1 MAAFPCLEKAA
12 FLMRNAI
19 PLRAALASVTF
30 LLAAVTASAETVRGT
45 VLDASTGE
53 PLAGAHLTYGE
64 VVVASDGD
72 GRFEL
77 SLAVGDSAIVS
88 HIGYEPVVLRADP
101 GTALPLTVRLVPA
114 PLPVPET
121 VVTGGLIEQA
131 LAEVASSV
139 TVLDRGRLAA
149 SGGDHLHE
157 LIPAIA
163 NLNWSGGT
171 SRPRYFQI
179 RGIGERSHYAGE
191 GPPSFSVGFVMD
203 DVDLSGLGMAG
214 LLHDLDQAEVFK
226 GPQSTLFGPNA
237 MAGLINLRSADPA
250 PTAVQEATLAAG
262 SDGLLRYAGTLNL
275 PAGERWAARVGYSSG
290 RSNGFRE
297 NRHLGID
304 DSNGREE
311 TLARAKVAYESDG
324 LRLVATGFRADLDNG
339 YDAWAPDNN
348 EELVTYT
355 DNRGRDSQT
364 TDALSLRAR
373 VPLAGSGAELVSITS
388 WGRTELEHSYDGDWG
403 NDEFWKEEPY
413 GFDPVEQGWSYDF
426 FDRNLRERTTFTQEV
441 RARRD
446 DPGGRG
452 GLVAGAYLK
461 SLAEEDDAAGYLF
474 GGDATDLQSRFDID
488 DLAFYGQYGR
498 ALSNRWHLTLNARV
512 DRNAT
517 SYEGVTN
524 AGAEQVEFDVAQWLP
539 GGKAALAW
547 RPAPDRNLYAAVS
560 RGFRAGGVNQHP
572 RLAASSR
579 PFDPEYVLNL
589 EVGYRASGPRT
600 TTAVTL
606 FHALRSDQQVELSSQ
621 QDPGDPNSFFY
632 FTANAVSGR
641 SSGLEWEQS
650 LRVTPDLRLT
660 GSLGLLDTYVDTYT
674 FPTGEG
680 EEEALGDRASAHAP
694 RYTFSLGGEYRH
706 PSGLG
711 ARLAVSGADRFY
723 FSESHDQES
732 EPYQLVDGQVS
743 WDRGIWSVQLWGR
756 NLLDA
761 RYAVRGFFFGLEP
774 PEYAGKLYKSYG
786 DPRQVGLRL
795 TARLPAGS

>member
-1 MAAFPCLEKAA
+1 
-12 FLMRNAI
+12 MRNAI
-19 PLRAALASVTF
+19 PLVAVLASTAL
-30 LLAAVTASAETVRGT
+30 LLAPSAASAQTLRGT
-45 VLDASTGE
+45 VVDASTGE
-53 PLAGAHLTYGE
+53 PLAGAHLTSAE
-64 VVVASDGD
+64 VVVAADGE

-77 SLAVGDSAIVS
+77 SLAAGDSAIVS
-88 HIGYEPVVLRADP
+88 HVGYEPAVLRAGP
-101 GTALPLTVRLVPA
+101 GAALPLTVRLVPVV
-114 PLPVPET
+114 LPVPET

-139 TVLDRGRLAA
+139 TVLDRGRLAD

-157 LIPAIA
+157 LIPAVA

-250 PTAVQEATLAAG
+250 PTAGGEATLAAG
-262 SDGLLRYAGTLNL
+262 SDGLLRYAGTVNL
-275 PAGERWAARVGYSSG
+275 PAADRWAARIGYSAG
-290 RSNGFRE
+290 RANGFRE

-311 TLARAKVAYESDG
+311 TLARAKVAYEGDG
-324 LRLVATGFRADLDNG
+324 LRLVGTLFRADLDNG
-339 YDAWAPDNN
+339 YDVWAPDNN
-348 EELVTYT
+348 EELATYS
-355 DNRGRDSQT
+355 DNLGKDSQT

-373 VPLAGSGAELVSITS
+373 VPLPPSGVEMVSITS

-403 NDEFWKEEPY
+403 NDEFWKQDPY
-413 GFDPVEQGWSYDF
+413 GFDPEEQGWSYDF

-441 RARRD
+441 RLRRE
-446 DPGGRG
+446 DPAG

-461 SLAEEDDAAGYLF
+461 SLTEEDDAAGYLF
-474 GGDATDLQSRFDID
+474 GGDATDLQSRFEIR

-498 ALSNRWHLTLNARV
+498 ALSGPWHLTLNARV

-517 SYEGVTN
+517 SYEGATN
-524 AGAEQVEFDVAQWLP
+524 GGAEQVEFEVAQWLP
-539 GGKAALAW
+539 GGKAALAY

-572 RLAASSR
+572 RLAAASR

-589 EVGYRASGPRT
+589 EVGYRASGPRA
-600 TTAVTL
+600 TTALTL

-632 FTANAVSGR
+632 FTANAVTGR

-650 LRVTPDLRLT
+650 LRVRPDLRLT
-660 GSLGLLDTYVDTYT
+660 GSLGLLDTYVDAYT
-674 FPTGEG
+674 FPIGEG
-680 EEEALGDRASAHAP
+680 EEESLGDRAGAHAP
-694 RYTFSLGGEYRH
+694 RYTFRLGGEYRH

-711 ARLAVSGADRFY
+711 ARLALSGADRFY

-732 EPYQLVDGQVS
+732 EPYQLVDAQVS

-756 NLLDA
+756 NLLDG

-774 PEYAGKLYKSYG
+774 PDYADKLYKSYG

-795 TARLPAGS
+795 TARLPGGS

>member
-1 MAAFPCLEKAA
+1 MRSVFPGVLASIA
-12 FLMRNAI
+12 FLIA
-19 PLRAALASVTF
+19 
-30 LLAAVTASAETVRGT
+30 ASAASASTIRGT
-45 VLDASTGE
+45 VFDASTGE
-53 PLAGAHLTYGE
+53 PLAGAHLTRGDA
-64 VVVASDGD
+64 VVTTDGD

-77 SLAVGDSAIVS
+77 SLAAGDSAIVS
-88 HIGYEPVVLRADP
+88 HIGYEPVVLRA
-101 GTALPLTVRLVPA
+101 GAAGALPLTMRLVPV
-114 PLPVPET
+114 PLPIPGT
-121 VVTGGLIEQA
+121 VVTGGLIEQT

-139 TVLDRGRLAA
+139 TVLDRGRLAD
-149 SGGDHLHE
+149 SGGGHLHE
-157 LIPAIA
+157 LIPAVA

-237 MAGLINLRSADPA
+237 MAGLISLRSVDPA
-250 PTAVQEATLAAG
+250 PAAAQEGTLAAG
-262 SDGLLRYAGTLNL
+262 SDGLQRYAGTVNL

-297 NRHLGID
+297 NRHLGTD

-311 TLARAKVAYESDG
+311 TLARAKIAYEGDA
-324 LRLVATGFRADLDNG
+324 LRLVGTLFRADLDNG

-348 EELVTYT
+348 EDLVTWS
-355 DNRGRDSQT
+355 DNRGKDSQT
-364 TDALSLRAR
+364 TDALSLRASI
-373 VPLAGSGAELVSITS
+373 PQPSSGVELVSITAFT
-388 WGRTELEHSYDGDWG
+388 RTELEHSYDGDWG
-403 NDEFWKEEPY
+403 NDAFWKQQPY
-413 GFDPVEQGWSYDF
+413 GFDPEEQGWSYDF
-426 FDRNLRERTTFTQEV
+426 FDRNLRERATFTQEV
-441 RARRD
+441 RLRRK
-446 DPGGRG
+446 DPAGRG

-474 GGDATDLQSRFDID
+474 GGDATDLQSRFEID
-488 DLAFYGQYGR
+488 DLALYGQYGR
-498 ALSNRWHLTLNARV
+498 ELSGRWQLTLNARF

-524 AGAEQVEFDVAQWLP
+524 GGAEQVEFDIARWLP
-539 GGKAALAW
+539 GGKAALAY

-572 RLAASSR
+572 RLAAASR

-589 EVGYRASGPRT
+589 EVGYRASGPRA
-600 TTAVTL
+600 TTALTL

-632 FTANAVSGR
+632 FTANAVTGR
-641 SSGLEWEQS
+641 SSGLEWEQG
-650 LRVTPDLRLT
+650 LRVRPDLRLT
-660 GSLGLLDTYVDTYT
+660 ASLGLLDTYVDTYT

-680 EEEALGDRASAHAP
+680 EEESLGDRAGAHAP
-694 RYTFSLGGEYRH
+694 RYTFRLGGEYRH
-706 PSGLG
+706 ASGLG
-711 ARLAVSGADRFY
+711 ALLAVSGADRFY

-743 WDRGIWSVQLWGR
+743 YRRGIWSVQLWGR

-774 PEYAGKLYKSYG
+774 PDYADKLYKSYG
-786 DPRQVGLRL
+786 DPRQVGMRL
-795 TARLPAGS
+795 TARLPAAD

>member
-1 MAAFPCLEKAA
+1 MRILPSGAAPALIA
-12 FLMRNAI
+12 FL
-19 PLRAALASVTF
+19 LTAATVP
-30 LLAAVTASAETVRGT
+30 AETLRGT
-45 VLDASTGE
+45 VVDASTGD
-53 PLAGAHLTYGE
+53 PLPGAHLTHGDL
-64 VVVASDGD
+64 VVTADAD

-77 SLAVGDSAIVS
+77 SLAAGDSALVT
-88 HIGYEPVVLRADP
+88 HVGYGPAVVRPRPGAVQPV
-101 GTALPLTVRLVPA
+101 TVRLLPA
-114 PLPVPET
+114 AVPVPET

-139 TVLDRGRLAA
+139 TVLDRGRLAD

-157 LIPAIA
+157 LIPAVA

-171 SRPRYFQI
+171 SRPRYYQI

-237 MAGLINLRSADPA
+237 MAGLINLRSTDPA
-250 PTAVQEATLAAG
+250 PTAGGEATLAAG
-262 SDGLLRYAGTLNL
+262 SDGLLRYAGTVNL

-290 RSNGFRE
+290 RTNGFRE

-311 TLARAKVAYESDG
+311 TLARAKVAYEGDG
-324 LRLVATGFRADLDNG
+324 LRLVGTLFRADLDNG

-348 EELVTYT
+348 EDLATWS
-355 DNRGRDSQT
+355 DNLGKDSQT

-373 VPLAGSGAELVSITS
+373 APLPGSGAELVSITS
-388 WGRTELEHSYDGDWG
+388 FSRTDLEHSYDGDWG
-403 NDEFWKEEPY
+403 NDDFWKQDPY
-413 GFDPVEQGWSYDF
+413 GFDPEEQGWSYDF
-426 FDRNLRERTTFTQEV
+426 FDRNLRERSTFTQEI
-441 RARRD
+441 RLRRE
-446 DPGGRG
+446 DPAGGG

-474 GGDATDLQSRFDID
+474 GGDATDLQSRFEIS

-498 ALSNRWHLTLNARV
+498 ALSGRWHLTLNGRV

-517 SYEGVTN
+517 SYEGSTN
-524 AGAEQVEFDVAQWLP
+524 NGAEQVEFDVAQWLP
-539 GGKAALAW
+539 GGKAALAY

-572 RLAASSR
+572 RLASASR

-600 TTAVTL
+600 TTALTL

-632 FTANAVSGR
+632 FTANAVTGR
-641 SSGLEWEQS
+641 STGVEWEQS
-650 LRVTPDLRLT
+650 LRLRPDLRLT
-660 GSLGLLDTYVDTYT
+660 ASLGLLDTYVDTYT
-674 FPTGEG
+674 FPIGEG
-680 EEEALGDRASAHAP
+680 EEESLGDRAGAHAP
-694 RYTFSLGGEYRH
+694 RYTFRLGGEYRH

-711 ARLAVSGADRFY
+711 ARLALSGADRFY

-732 EPYQLVDGQVS
+732 EPYQLVDAQLS
-743 WDRGIWSVQLWGR
+743 WDRGIWSLQLWGR

-774 PEYAGKLYKSYG
+774 PDYADKLYKSYG

-795 TARLPAGS
+795 TARLPAGD

>member
-1 MAAFPCLEKAA
+1 MRSLPSGAAAALIA
-12 FLMRNAI
+12 FL
-19 PLRAALASVTF
+19 LTAA
-30 LLAAVTASAETVRGT
+30 TAPAETLRGT
-45 VLDASTGE
+45 VVDASTGD
-53 PLAGAHLTYGE
+53 PLPGAHLTHGGM
-64 VVVASDGD
+64 VSTADGD
-72 GRFEL
+72 GRFDL
-77 SLAVGDSAIVS
+77 SLAAGDSAVVT
-88 HIGYEPVVLRADP
+88 HVGYEAAVLRAGP
-101 GTALPLTVRLVPA
+101 AVQPLTVRLRPA
-114 PLPVPET
+114 AVPVPER
-121 VVTGGLIEQA
+121 VVTGGLFEQA

-139 TVLDRGRLAA
+139 TVIDRRRLAG

-157 LIPAIA
+157 LIPAVA
-163 NLNWSGGT
+163 NLNWAGGT

-214 LLHDLDQAEVFK
+214 LLHDLEQAEVFK

-250 PTAVQEATLAAG
+250 PAASQEAALAAG
-262 SDGLLRYAGTLNL
+262 SDGLLRYAGTVNL
-275 PAGERWAARVGYSSG
+275 PAGQRWAARVGYSSG

-311 TLARAKVAYESDG
+311 TLARAKVAYEG
-324 LRLVATGFRADLDNG
+324 EALRLVGTFFRADLDNG

-348 EELVTYT
+348 EDLVTWSDT
-355 DNRGRDSQT
+355 RGKDSQT
-364 TDALSLRAR
+364 TDALSLRASL
-373 VPLAGSGAELVSITS
+373 PLPPAAELVAITS
-388 WGRTELEHSYDGDWG
+388 YARTELEHSYDGDWG
-403 NDEFWKEEPY
+403 NDDFWKQDPY
-413 GFDPVEQGWSYDF
+413 GFDPEEQGWSYNF

-441 RARRD
+441 RLRRD
-446 DPGGRG
+446 DRGG

-474 GGDATDLQSRFDID
+474 GGDATDLQSRFEID

-498 ALSNRWHLTLNARV
+498 ELSRRWYLTLNARF

-517 SYEGVTN
+517 SYEGATN
-524 AGAEQVEFDVAQWLP
+524 GGAEQVAFDVAQWLP

-560 RGFRAGGVNQHP
+560 RGFRSGGVNQHP

-589 EVGYRASGPRT
+589 EVGYRASGPRA
-600 TTAVTL
+600 TTALTL

-650 LRVTPDLRLT
+650 LRVTPELRLS
-660 GSLGLLDTYVDTYT
+660 GSLGLLDTHVDTYT
-674 FPTGEG
+674 FPTGED
-680 EEEALGDRASAHAP
+680 EEEALGDRAAAHAP
-694 RYTFSLGGEYRH
+694 RYSFRLGGEYRL

-711 ARLAVSGADRFY
+711 AQLAVSGADQFY

-732 EPYQLVDGQVS
+732 EPYQLVDGQITYE
-743 WDRGIWSVQLWGR
+743 RGNWSLQVWGR
-756 NLLDA
+756 NLLDR
-761 RYAVRGFFFGLEP
+761 RYAVRGFYFGLEP
-774 PEYAGKLYKSYG
+774 PDYADKLYKSYG

-795 TARLPAGS
+795 TARLPAGN

>member
-1 MAAFPCLEKAA
+1 
-12 FLMRNAI
+12 MRNAI
-19 PLRAALASVTF
+19 PLRAATALIV
-30 LLAAVTASAETVRGT
+30 LLAAAAAVSAETLRGT
-45 VLDASTGE
+45 VVDASTGE
-53 PLAGAHLTYGE
+53 PLAGANLTRGGL
-64 VVVASDGD
+64 VVTADGG

-77 SLAVGDSAIVS
+77 SLAAGDSAIVS
-88 HIGYEPVVLRADP
+88 HVGYEPVVLRA
-101 GTALPLTVRLVPA
+101 GQEAAPLTVRLQPVA
-114 PLPVPET
+114 LPVPEI
-121 VVTGGLIEQA
+121 VVTGGLIEQV

-139 TVLDRGRLAA
+139 TVLDRGRMAG
-149 SGGDHLHE
+149 SGSDHLHE

-163 NLNWSGGT
+163 NLNWAGGT

-214 LLHDLDQAEVFK
+214 LVHDLDQAEVFK

-250 PTAVQEATLAAG
+250 PTASQEASLSAG
-262 SDGLLRYAGTLNL
+262 GDGLLRFAGTLNL

-304 DSNGREE
+304 DSNGRRES
-311 TLARAKVAYESDG
+311 LARAKVRYESDAG
-324 LRLVATGFRADLDNG
+324 LRLVGTVFRAHLDNG

-348 EELVTYT
+348 EDLVTYS
-355 DNRGRDSQT
+355 DNLGKDSQT

-373 VPLAGSGAELVSITS
+373 VPMPPSGVELVSITS
-388 WGRTELEHSYDGDWG
+388 FARTELEHSYDGDWG
-403 NDEFWKEEPY
+403 NGEFWKREPY
-413 GFDPVEQGWSYDF
+413 GFDPEEQGWSYDF
-426 FDRNLRERTTFTQEV
+426 FDRNLRDRTTFTQEV
-441 RARRD
+441 RLRRE

-474 GGDATDLQSRFDID
+474 GGDATDLQSRFEID

-498 ALSNRWHLTLNARV
+498 ELSRRWHLTLNARV

-517 SYEGVTN
+517 SYEGATN
-524 AGAEQVEFDVAQWLP
+524 AGAEQVEFDVTQWLP
-539 GGKAALAW
+539 GGKLALAW

-560 RGFRAGGVNQHP
+560 RGYRSGGVNQHP

-579 PFDPEYVLNL
+579 LFDPEYVLNL
-589 EVGYRASGPRT
+589 EAGYRASGPRA
-600 TTAVTL
+600 TTALTL

-632 FTANAVSGR
+632 FTANAVAGR

-650 LRVTPDLRLT
+650 LRVRPDLRLT
-660 GSLGLLDTYVDTYT
+660 SSLGLLDTYVDTYT
-674 FPTGEG
+674 FPTGDG
-680 EEEALGDRASAHAP
+680 EEVTLGDRASAHAP

-706 PSGLG
+706 GSGLG
-711 ARLAVSGADRFY
+711 ARLALTGADRFY

-732 EPYQLVDGQVS
+732 EPYRLVDGHIS
-743 WDRGIWSVQLWGR
+743 WHRGIWSVQVWGR
-756 NLLDA
+756 NLLDQ

-774 PEYAGKLYKSYG
+774 PDYADKLYKSYG

-795 TARLPAGS
+795 TARLPAGD

>member
-1 MAAFPCLEKAA
+1 MRILPSGAAPALIA
-12 FLMRNAI
+12 FL
-19 PLRAALASVTF
+19 LTAATVP
-30 LLAAVTASAETVRGT
+30 AETLRGT
-45 VLDASTGE
+45 VVDASTGD
-53 PLAGAHLTYGE
+53 PLPGAHLTHGDL
-64 VVVASDGD
+64 VVTADAD

-77 SLAVGDSAIVS
+77 SLAAGDSALVT
-88 HIGYEPVVLRADP
+88 HVGYEPAVVRPRP
-101 GTALPLTVRLVPA
+101 GAVQPVTVRLLPA
-114 PLPVPET
+114 AVPVPET

-139 TVLDRGRLAA
+139 TVLDRGRLAD

-157 LIPAIA
+157 LIPAVA

-171 SRPRYFQI
+171 SRPRYYQI

-237 MAGLINLRSADPA
+237 MAGLINLRSADPSPSA
-250 PTAVQEATLAAG
+250 AQEATVAAG
-262 SDGLLRYAGTLNL
+262 SDGLLRYAGTVNL

-290 RSNGFRE
+290 RTNGFRE

-311 TLARAKVAYESDG
+311 TLARAKVAYEGEG
-324 LRLVATGFRADLDNG
+324 LRLVGTLFRADLDNG

-348 EELVTYT
+348 EDLATWS
-355 DNRGRDSQT
+355 DNRGKDSQT

-373 VPLAGSGAELVSITS
+373 APLPGSGAELVSITS
-388 WGRTELEHSYDGDWG
+388 FSRTDLEHSYDGDWG
-403 NDEFWKEEPY
+403 NDDFWKQDPY
-413 GFDPVEQGWSYDF
+413 GFDPEEQGWSYDF

-441 RARRD
+441 RLRRG
-446 DPGGRG
+446 DPAGRG
-452 GLVAGAYLK
+452 SLVAGAYLK

-474 GGDATDLQSRFDID
+474 GGDATDLQSRFEIS

-498 ALSNRWHLTLNARV
+498 ALSGRWHLTLNGRV

-517 SYEGVTN
+517 SYEGSTN
-524 AGAEQVEFDVAQWLP
+524 NGAEQVEFDVAQWLP
-539 GGKAALAW
+539 GGKAALAY

-572 RLAASSR
+572 RLAAASR

-600 TTAVTL
+600 TTALTL

-632 FTANAVSGR
+632 FTANAVTGR
-641 SSGLEWEQS
+641 STGLEWEQS
-650 LRVTPDLRLT
+650 LRLRPDLRLT
-660 GSLGLLDTYVDTYT
+660 ASLGLLDTYVDTYT
-674 FPTGEG
+674 FPIGEG
-680 EEEALGDRASAHAP
+680 EEESLGDRAGAHAP
-694 RYTFSLGGEYRH
+694 RYTFSLRGEYRH
-706 PSGLG
+706 ASGLG

-743 WDRGIWSVQLWGR
+743 WEGGIWSVQLWGR

-774 PEYAGKLYKSYG
+774 PDYADKLYKSYG

-795 TARLPAGS
+795 TARLPAGT

>member
-1 MAAFPCLEKAA
+1 
-12 FLMRNAI
+12 MRNAT
-19 PLRAALASVTF
+19 PLGAVLASLAL
-30 LLAAVTASAETVRGT
+30 LLAASAASAETVRGT
-45 VLDASTGE
+45 VVDASTGA
-53 PLAGAHLTYGE
+53 PLPGAHLTRGDL
-64 VVVASDGD
+64 VVTADGD

-77 SLAVGDSAIVS
+77 SLAAGDSALVT
-88 HIGYEPVVLRADP
+88 HVGYEPAVLRAR
-101 GTALPLTVRLVPA
+101 TAAERPLTVRLRPV
-114 PLPVPET
+114 PLPVPVT

-139 TVLDRGRLAA
+139 TVLDRGRLAD

-157 LIPAIA
+157 LIPAVA
-163 NLNWSGGT
+163 NLNWAGGT

-214 LLHDLDQAEVFK
+214 LLHDLEQAEVFK

-250 PTAVQEATLAAG
+250 PAAAQEATLAAG

-311 TLARAKVAYESDG
+311 TLARAKVAYEGDG
-324 LRLVATGFRADLDNG
+324 LRLVGTVFRADLDNG

-348 EELVTYT
+348 EELVTWS
-355 DNRGRDSQT
+355 DNRGKDSQT

-373 VPLAGSGAELVSITS
+373 LPLPPAGVELVTITS
-388 WGRTELEHSYDGDWG
+388 YARTELEHSYDGDWG
-403 NDEFWKEEPY
+403 NDEFWKQEPY
-413 GFDPVEQGWSYDF
+413 GFDPEEQGWSYDF

-441 RARRD
+441 RLRRG
-446 DPGGRG
+446 DPAGRG

-474 GGDATDLQSRFDID
+474 GGDATDLQSRFEIG

-498 ALSNRWHLTLNARV
+498 ELARRWQLTLNTRL

-517 SYEGVTN
+517 SYEGTTN
-524 AGAEQVEFDVAQWLP
+524 AGAEQVEFDVTQWLP
-539 GGKAALAW
+539 GGKLALAY
-547 RPAPDRNLYAAVS
+547 RPAQDRNLYAAVS
-560 RGFRAGGVNQHP
+560 RGFRSGGVNQHP
-572 RLAASSR
+572 RLAAGSR
-579 PFDPEYVLNL
+579 LFDPEYVLNL
-589 EVGYRASGPRT
+589 EVGYRASWPRT
-600 TTAVTL
+600 TAALTL

-632 FTANAVSGR
+632 FTANAVTGR

-650 LRVTPDLRLT
+650 LRVAPDLRLT
-660 GSLGLLDTYVDTYT
+660 GSLGLLDTHVDTYT

-680 EEEALGDRASAHAP
+680 EEQTLGDRAGAHAP
-694 RYTFSLGGEYRH
+694 RYTFRLGGEYRH

-732 EPYQLVDGQVS
+732 KPYQLVEGRVS

-756 NLLDA
+756 NLLDR

-774 PEYAGKLYKSYG
+774 PGYADKLYKSYG
-786 DPRQVGLRL
+786 DPRQLGLRL
-795 TARLPAGS
+795 TARLPAGD